1 MPTCGRGSHAQPVH
15 AHDGDEVR
23 HPREE
28 QDAEEQDAEDC
39 EEGHGRKCAS
49 NDFLPPVAVRPQ
61 CLDILPELDD
71 TSRMLKN
78 VAVLALDGI
87 TPFELG
93 VVCEV
98 FGIDRTVDGLPGFDF
113 AVCSPGGLPLR
124 TGAGFSLHPDHD
136 LDRLADADLI
146 AVTPS
151 SYTDACGLPGP
162 APEEA
167 LAALRSA
174 VDRGA
179 RVLSLCSG
187 AFVLGQAGLLDGRNC
202 TTHWRHTN
210 DLAAQFPK
218 ACIDADVLYVEDGPV
233 ITSAG
238 TASGMDAC
246 LHLVRQE
253 FGVQVATALA
263 RRMVVPPH
271 RDGGQAQYVE
281 TPVAVRSLESLQPVL
296 DWISA
301 HLDQE
306 HTVESLA
313 ARALTS
319 PRTFARRFK
328 AETGT
333 TPYAWLS
340 ARRVE
345 LARALLEDSDEP
357 VERVAVL
364 AGFSGPAALRHHFLA
379 SVRTT
384 PQAYRRTFQ
393 CPDVAA
399 R

>member
-1 MPTCGRGSHAQPVH
+1 MPTCGRGPVAQPVR
-15 AHDGDEVR
+15 AHDGDEVDEGAEQQEG
-23 HPREE
+23 EE
-28 QDAEEQDAEDC
+28 HQ
-39 EEGHGRKCAS
+39 EGHGRKS
-49 NDFLPPVAVRPQ
+49 LRIEFLPPVAVQPE
-61 CLDILPELDD
+61 CLDILPELGD
-71 TSRMLKN
+71 TAGMLQN
-78 VAVLALDGI
+78 VAVLALDGV

-113 AVCSPGGLPLR
+113 AVCSPGGAPVR

-146 AVTPS
+146 AVPPCGPA
-151 SYTDACGLPGP
+151 DASGLPGP
-162 APEEA
+162 VPQEA
-167 LAALRSA
+167 LASLRSA
-174 VDRGA
+174 VDRGC

-202 TTHWRHTN
+202 TTHWRHTD
-210 DLAAQFPK
+210 DLAARFPK

-238 TASGMDAC
+238 TAAGMDAC
-246 LHLVRQE
+246 LHLIRQE

-263 RRMVVPPH
+263 RRMVVAPH
-271 RDGGQAQYVE
+271 REGGQAQYVE

-296 DWISA
+296 DWVSA
-301 HLDQE
+301 HLDQD

-364 AGFSGPAALRHHFLA
+364 AGFTGPAALRHHFLA

-393 CPDVAA
+393 CPEAAA